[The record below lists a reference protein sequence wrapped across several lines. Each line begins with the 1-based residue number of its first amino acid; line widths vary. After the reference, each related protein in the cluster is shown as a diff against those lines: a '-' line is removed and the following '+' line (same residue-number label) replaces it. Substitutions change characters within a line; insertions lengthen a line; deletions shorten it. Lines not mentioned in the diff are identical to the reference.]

1 MQQAWKRIIPWGIAS
16 ILLCLVWL
24 PAQANESE
32 IKFDSVMWST
42 MQQRFFA
49 DGPVVFDERVKV
61 MAPASAEDQ
70 FNVPVTVDAS
80 QLDDVVSIVAVADLN
95 PIPRIL
101 EVKPK
106 QAVSF
111 VGFRVKLQ
119 QSTPIHVGVKTAD
132 GVWHMGGA
140 YVDAAGGGCT
150 APAMAHGVS
159 NWMQTLGQTRAIGR
173 RDAAGNARMTLK
185 MKHPMDTGL
194 AAGIPVFYMSDLQ
207 VKDDD
212 GELIADIKLY
222 EPISEDPT
230 LTLKPLVGRKASTLQ
245 VSARDTE
252 GNEYA
257 FPLSMPAAVTE

>member
-140 YVDAAGGGCT
+140 YV
-150 APAMAHGVS
+150 
-159 NWMQTLGQTRAIGR
+159 
-173 RDAAGNARMTLK
+173 RMTLK